1 MRPHPMTKR
10 SRTVAKSNRARL
22 KSLLLFA
29 ALACPLAGGAGARE
43 FRAADTQAGDYPTV
57 RAIEYMGRLIEQ
69 RTDGRH
75 RIRVFHS
82 RQLGEEKETI
92 AQTRAG
98 AIDLNRTNVGP
109 LGSLVPVADA
119 LALPFLFR
127 SIDHLHKV
135 LDGPVGEE
143 ILASFERFG
152 FIGLTFYDS
161 GARSIYNSKHPVRT
175 LADLKGLRI
184 RVQQS
189 ELMADM
195 IRALGAQPIE
205 LPYGQVETGLATGLV
220 DGAENN
226 WPSFVTT
233 NHYKL
238 ARNYTLTEHTMSPEV
253 LMMSLRA
260 WQSLSDGDKI
270 IFREAARESNRF
282 MREQWGALE
291 AQSQRQ
297 AREAG
302 VVIVSDFD
310 RKPFEAA
317 MSDIY
322 AKASADAALRP
333 LIDRIR
339 QVQ

>member
-1 MRPHPMTKR
+1 VTN
-10 SRTVAKSNRARL
+10 SARL

-29 ALACPLAGGAGARE
+29 ALVLPLADGVGARE
-43 FRAADTQAGDYPTV
+43 FRAADTQAADYPTV
-57 RAIEYMGRLIEQ
+57 KAIEFMGRLIEQ
-69 RTDGRH
+69 RTEGRH

-92 AQTRAG
+92 EQTRAG

-127 SIDHLHKV
+127 SVDHLHKV
-135 LDGPVGEE
+135 LDGPIGEE
-143 ILASFERFG
+143 ILASFERYG
-152 FIGLTFYDS
+152 FVGLTFYDS
-161 GARSIYNSKHPVRT
+161 GARSIYNSKRPLHT

-189 ELMADM
+189 ELMASM

-205 LPYGQVETGLATGLV
+205 LPYGQVETGLATGLI

-253 LMMSLRA
+253 LIMSVRA
-260 WQSLSDGDKI
+260 WQSLSDGDKA

-282 MREQWGALE
+282 MRGQWAALE
-291 AQSQRQ
+291 AQSQQR

-302 VVIVSDFD
+302 VVIVSDID

-317 MSDIY
+317 MADIH
-322 AKASADAALRP
+322 AKAAADPALRP

>member
-1 MRPHPMTKR
+1 MTKR
-10 SRTVAKSNRARL
+10 SRTVAKSNCACL

-29 ALACPLAGGAGARE
+29 ALAFPLAGGAGARE

-253 LMMSLRA
+253 LMMSLPA

-302 VVIVSDFD
+302 VVIVADFD